1 MNEPQLRKIK
11 SSCEVAKDKL
21 FTEVLNNISSGLVR
35 YFALVP
41 AVSVKF
47 YFNVLHYNYAT
58 MILFYSC
65 VLKRMKTKK
74 KKKEKKERTTHN
86 IKTVYDLQKLN
97 DIFFVCVCYG
107 FNFHK
112 YFIALNSKARRKN
125 EIGQDFGG
133 RYSIRFWHFPF
144 VFSRL
149 K

>member
-1 MNEPQLRKIK
+1 MTCLITNCCNWEKSKENWFKRDLNEPQLRKIK

-47 YFNVLHYNYAT
+47 YFNVLHYNYST

-65 VLKRMKTKK
+65 VLKRMKTTKK
-74 KKKEKKERTTHN
+74 KKKKKKERTTHN

-97 DIFFVCVCYG
+97 DIFFVCAFVMG
-107 FNFHK
+107 LI
-112 YFIALNSKARRKN
+112 FIST
-125 EIGQDFGG
+125 
-133 RYSIRFWHFPF
+133 S
-144 VFSRL
+144 
-149 K
+149 

>member
-47 YFNVLHYNYAT
+47 YFNVLDYNYST
-58 MILFYSC
+58 MILFYTC

-74 KKKEKKERTTHN
+74 KKQKKKTKNKKKERTTHN
-86 IKTVYDLQKLN
+86 IKTVYDLQKL
-97 DIFFVCVCYG
+97 
-107 FNFHK
+107 
-112 YFIALNSKARRKN
+112 
-125 EIGQDFGG
+125 
-133 RYSIRFWHFPF
+133 
-144 VFSRL
+144 RL
-149 K
+149 LWV

>member
-1 MNEPQLRKIK
+1 MRGRKRQIVHRSFK
-11 SSCEVAKDKL
+11 YFIRASQVFRFGTCCFSQVL
-21 FTEVLNNISSGLVR
+21 FSM
-35 YFALVP
+35 
-41 AVSVKF
+41 F
-47 YFNVLHYNYAT
+47 YTIIIPPWFCFIPV
-58 MILFYSC
+58 FSREW
-65 VLKRMKTKK
+65 KRQKK
-74 KKKEKKERTTHN
+74 KKRKKERTTHN
-86 IKTVYDLQKLN
+86 IKTVYDLHKLN

-107 FNFHK
+107 FNFYK